1 MNYNELVE
9 KTIVGHKKLYGCKPS
24 VISYAPGRIEILGNH
39 TDYNLGTTL
48 SAAINMGICFTI
60 SKSEK
65 NEINVN
71 ALDFKESIIFDPE
84 DSKKINHINWANY
97 IKGVFY
103 YFNKLNVKSG
113 GLNCSFSG
121 SIPMGSGLSSS
132 AALEVAVSFAIQE
145 YCKSSISLK
154 IIAEISQQA
163 EQNFAGCNCGLL
175 DQYSSIYGVNSAL
188 IHSDFMT
195 HEIKT
200 VNISKKAI
208 FLMINSN
215 TTHELSESPY
225 NERRKSCYEAV
236 KELDKIFD
244 KKINSLRDV
253 PYKDFKKNQNQ
264 LQNLANKRAE
274 HVVGEIERVKLGL
287 NHLKNNRLTDFGS
300 LLFASHE
307 SSIENFENSCKEL
320 DIIVDCAKK
329 EGALGARLSGGGWG
343 GSVVVLTTVDKVNKL
358 SNKILENCKIKGLN
372 PSISQIIP
380 SAGARILKGYK

>member
-1 MNYNELVE
+1 MSYQKLVE
-9 KTIVGHKKLYGCKPS
+9 ETIIGHKKIYGCKPS
-24 VISYAPGRIEILGNH
+24 IISYAPGRIEVLGNH

-48 SAAINMGICFTI
+48 SAAINMGICFAI

-65 NEINVN
+65 NGINVN
-71 ALDFKESIIFDPE
+71 ALDFNESVIFDPE

-103 YFNKLNVKSG
+103 YFYKLNVKSG

-121 SIPMGSGLSSS
+121 SIPTGSGLSSS
-132 AALEVAVSFAIQE
+132 AALEVATCFAIQE
-145 YCKSSISLK
+145 YCKSSIDLK
-154 IIAEISQQA
+154 KIAEISQQA

-175 DQYSSIYGVNSAL
+175 DQYSSIYGINSAL

-200 VNISKKAI
+200 VHITKKAI

-225 NERRKSCYEAV
+225 NERRKSCYQAV

-244 KKINSLRDV
+244 KKIHYLRDV
-253 PYKDFKKNQNQ
+253 SYKDFKKNKNQ
-264 LQNLANKRAE
+264 LQNLTSKRAE

-287 NHLKNNRLTDFGS
+287 NHIENNRLTDFGS
-300 LLFASHE
+300 LLFESHE
-307 SSIENFENSCKEL
+307 SSIKNFENSCKEL
-320 DIIVDCAKK
+320 DIIVDCAKDK
-329 EGALGARLSGGGWG
+329 GALGARLSGGGWG
-343 GSVVVLTTVDKVNKL
+343 GSVVVLTTVDKVKKL
-358 SNKILENCKIKGLN
+358 SNDILENCKIKGLN
-372 PSISQIIP
+372 PSISEIIP
-380 SAGARILKGYK
+380 STGAQILKGNK